1 MKYLFLI
8 LVSPLCLFSCQEK
21 ENVANTILKL
31 NFANLMANS
40 PLQLQNTLY
49 TNAAGNSFSVEQFKY
64 YISNIKLRNS
74 QTGELFIEANSYHLL
89 ERKTNSHIDNISLKN
104 IPVGLYDQIEF
115 SLGVDKAHNLS
126 TDQVGD
132 LDPSNN
138 MAWDWKTGYKF
149 LLLEGNVF
157 LPTNERRG
165 LVVHIGADENYRTI
179 LLSFN
184 QLATKTNLIIE
195 ENKTTTVNINVDVAR
210 IFNAPNRINIEQNR
224 SIMFGGVSGLVADNC
239 VTMFSIQN
247 IER

>member
-1 MKYLFLI
+1 MKYLLLI
-8 LVSPLCLFSCQEK
+8 IVFSLCLFSCQEK
-21 ENVANTILKL
+21 ENVANTTLKL
-31 NFANLMANS
+31 NFANLMTNS

-64 YISNIKLRNS
+64 YISNIKLKNS
-74 QTGELFIEANSYHLL
+74 QTGQLFIEANSYHLL
-89 ERKTNSHIDNISLKN
+89 ERKTNSHIDEILLKN
-104 IPVGLYDQIEF
+104 VPVGLYDQIEF
-115 SLGVDKAHNLS
+115 SLGIDKAHNLS

-149 LLLEGNVF
+149 LLLEGSVF
-157 LPTNERRG
+157 LQTGEKRG

-179 LLSFN
+179 KLDLN
-184 QLATKTNLIIE
+184 QLANKTSLIIE

-210 IFNAPNRINIEQNR
+210 IFNAPNRIDIEQNR
-224 SIMFGGVSGLVADNC
+224 SIMFGGISGLVADNC
-239 VTMFSIQN
+239 AAMFSIQN